1 MNQLPEVR
9 RFILETGNAD
19 SYVGMKINFIP
30 HHSPELHVFGEGGGE
45 PEVIDMSP
53 YSFDELGAL
62 LDKYGF
68 NKKELL

>member
-1 MNQLPEVR
+1 LNQLPEVR
-9 RFILETGNAD
+9 RFILDTGNAD
-19 SYVGMKINFIP
+19 SYVGLKINFIP
-30 HHSPELHVFGEGGGE
+30 HHSPELHVFKDGEE

-53 YSFDELGAL
+53 YSFDELTAL

>member
-1 MNQLPEVR
+1 LNQLPEVR

-19 SYVGMKINFIP
+19 SYVGVKINFIP
-30 HHSPELHVFGEGGGE
+30 HHSPELHVFSEGGE
-45 PEVIDMSP
+45 AEVIDMAP
-53 YSFDELGAL
+53 LSFDQLGQL

>member
-1 MNQLPEVR
+1 LNQLPEVR

-19 SYVGMKINFIP
+19 AYVGLKINFIP
-30 HHSPELHVFGEGGGE
+30 HHSPELYIYAEYGETK
-45 PEVIDMSP
+45 EVIDMAP
-53 YSFDELGAL
+53 YDFDGLTDL